1 MAESII
7 FYDEKKIFFFDG
19 KSDSELIEPLQ
30 IDSFNKFVSSR
41 LLNLIQSNIIDKGL
55 EIKAVISDSRDVF
68 LIPDELYNS
77 SKREEF
83 YKLNYSNIPAGKIIK
98 EQSISLLNATL
109 IYSCKK
115 WFHDFFEH
123 HFQET
128 PIFNRSALH
137 LKKTLSHREVIR
149 DIHII
154 IKNDTFDIIKIKN
167 KNLHSF
173 NSIDYT
179 SMNDIIYFLIGH
191 IEKLNI
197 ENPSISVFGK
207 MTQLEEIK
215 KITSK
220 MDSLKNNDYH
230 FNSNLNY
237 LELIT

>member
-1 MAESII
+1 MI
-7 FYDEKKIFFFDG
+7 
-19 KSDSELIEPLQ
+19 
-30 IDSFNKFVSSR
+30 
-41 LLNLIQSNIIDKGL
+41 
-55 EIKAVISDSRDVF
+55 
-68 LIPDELYNS
+68 
-77 SKREEF
+77 
-83 YKLNYSNIPAGKIIK
+83 
-98 EQSISLLNATL
+98 
-109 IYSCKK
+109 
-115 WFHDFFEH
+115 FEH

-197 ENPSISVFGK
+197 ENPSISVLGK
-207 MTQLEEIK
+207 MTQMEEIK
-215 KITSK
+215 RLRVKWI
-220 MDSLKNNDYH
+220 H
-230 FNSNLNY
+230 
-237 LELIT
+237 